1 MARIIIEAV
10 HADGEPRRW
19 TLSERIVP
27 DDLHSPH
34 YGRQLLER
42 LSWAVADA
50 QALET
55 QTGDIAGE
63 DDSGSASAA
72 GHPAGRPPPPRDGR
86 SHPLADERTVLA

>member
-19 TLSERIVP
+19 TLRERIVP

-34 YGRQLLER
+34 YATQLLER

-50 QALET
+50 QALEA
-55 QTGDIAGE
+55 QTGDITAA
-63 DDSGSASAA
+63 DDSGSAGAA
-72 GHPAGRPPPPRDGR
+72 EYPTGRPTPASDPR
-86 SHPLADERTVLA
+86 SHPVAHEPAVFA